1 MPRFLK
7 EVIAPEKVLIIQD
20 IIDDFTIDDKYKMT
34 EETLT
39 KKVKIK
45 WDLENPEKFCKVLTS
60 LKMCCLNL
68 GLLRLEVTC
77 N

>member
-7 EVIAPEKVLIIQD
+7 EVRATEKVLIIQD
-20 IIDDFTIDDKYKMT
+20 ITDDFTIGDKYKMT

-45 WDLENPEKFCKVLTS
+45 WDLENPVKFCKVLTS

>member
-1 MPRFLK
+1 MK
-7 EVIAPEKVLIIQD
+7 EVRASEKVLIIQD
-20 IIDDFTIDDKYKMT
+20 IIDDFNIDDKYKMT

-45 WDLENPEKFCKVLTS
+45 WDLENPIKFCKVLAT

-68 GLLRLEVTC
+68 DLLRLEITC